1 VKLKVLILIFIIL
14 PTAIY
19 SQKKN
24 EEIPIIRS
32 RQRYSGGKTSSDLYQ
47 QRLKQQQELA
57 KEAAALDAPIDPDE
71 YVVGP
76 GDILSTNLWGE
87 VDVGHELQ
95 ITPEGKLLIPTVK
108 DIDLKGVTL
117 TEAKRRIKEALK
129 EKYLS
134 RNVTVTLIY
143 LRRFRVVVSGQV
155 TNPGATIVSAADR
168 VSDAIRLAN
177 PPEDEE
183 DTPYETYPG
192 KKAPLNIETEKEMS
206 KRHITLTR
214 RNGEVIP
221 VDLHDFEINGDK
233 VKNPY
238 LQEGDVIYVPVYTKN
253 LPMVG
258 VYGAV
263 HVPNLF
269 EFMEGDRVMDLI
281 NLAHGFTY
289 NADPSNI
296 EIARFNPN
304 NKTTYS
310 FNVDLTKVAA
320 RSSDVENNILLQVD
334 DRIFVRYY
342 PEYRIRR
349 QVRIKG
355 EILYPGDYPI
365 ERNVT
370 RLSDIVKA
378 AGGLLKTASLKEA
391 FVIRR
396 AYEDEVDP
404 EFERLL
410 EMQTEEMTDL
420 EREYFKIKSRERKGM
435 VAVDFVGLLVEKD
448 STKDIVLQHK
458 DYIEIPAKDEVVN
471 IMGQVVRPG
480 LVPFKKGKKIGY
492 YIKEA
497 GSYSTNAHI
506 SRVRIIRAETGVWEK
521 PNRNTIIYIG
531 DTILVPERPE
541 RDYWGIFKDVLSAT
555 VQIVSLYVL
564 LDRITEK

>member
-1 VKLKVLILIFIIL
+1 MKLKVLILIFIIL

-19 SQKKN
+19 SQQKK

-32 RQRYSGGKTSSDLYQ
+32 RARYSGGKTSSDLYQ

-76 GDILSTNLWGE
+76 GDILSINLWGE
-87 VDVGHELQ
+87 VDAGHELQ

-117 TEAKRRIKEALK
+117 TEAKKRIKEALK

-134 RNVTVTLIY
+134 SDVTVSLIY

-177 PPEDEE
+177 PPEEE
-183 DTPYETYPG
+183 EETPYETYPG
-192 KKAPLNIETEKEMS
+192 KKAPLNIEKEKEMS

-214 RNGEVIP
+214 RNGELIP
-221 VDLHDFEINGDK
+221 VDLHDFEINGNKD
-233 VKNPY
+233 KNPY
-238 LQEGDVIYVPVYTKN
+238 LQEGDVIYVPVFTKN
-253 LPMVG
+253 LPIVG

-269 EFMEGDRVMDLI
+269 EFMEGDRVMDII

-310 FNVDLTKVAA
+310 FNVDLTRVAA
-320 RSSDVENNILLQVD
+320 GNSDVENNILLQVD

-355 EILYPGDYPI
+355 EIMYPGDYPI

-370 RLSDIVKA
+370 KLTDVVKI
-378 AGGLLKTASLKEA
+378 AGGFTENASLKEA

-404 EFERLL
+404 EFERLF
-410 EMQTEEMTDL
+410 EMQADEMTDL
-420 EREYFKIKSRERKGM
+420 EREYFKIKSRERQGL
-435 VAVDFVGLLVEKD
+435 VALDFVDLFVNND
-448 STKDIVLQHK
+448 TAKDIILHHN
-458 DYIEIPAKDEVVN
+458 DYIEIPPKDKIVK
-471 IMGQVVRPG
+471 IIGQVVRPG
-480 LVPFKKGKKIGY
+480 LVTYKKGQNLKY
-492 YIKEA
+492 YIKMA
-497 GSYSTNAHI
+497 GGYSWNAHE
-506 SRVRIIRAETGVWEK
+506 RKVRIIRAETGVWEK
-521 PNRNTIIYIG
+521 PKKNTIVNIG
-531 DTILVPERPE
+531 DTILVPEKPE
-541 RDYWGIFKDVLSAT
+541 RDYWETFKDVLSAT

-564 LDRITEK
+564 IERITQ